1 MTEPRRSW
9 SGAGAQNLQN
19 KRRGRVFHLGSTL
32 GVELDLAQRQTIG
45 WKHRDDIEFQHLKL
59 LQRRRDIFRCCL
71 EQSDPPADRSHVVM
85 ARTPLPAPQA
95 PGPLICTMVDQLKTP
110 AQTCRLDS
118 PLLTCWEGAAPG
130 LAPPHAAAAATLMQC
145 QARSA
150 HAYARG
156 GSHSSD
162 LARLRMLDSHEQARR
177 PAASESVRSVRLSQ
191 HGPGFS
197 GQLRPSLRVSHAS
210 RPLCICNCRVPARQH
225 CA

>member
-1 MTEPRRSW
+1 MLPRAVGPACRPLACCNGQDTSSCSAGTWPSDLHDGRSIG
-9 SGAGAQNLQN
+9 GA
-19 KRRGRVFHLGSTL
+19 
-32 GVELDLAQRQTIG
+32 
-45 WKHRDDIEFQHLKL
+45 
-59 LQRRRDIFRCCL
+59 
-71 EQSDPPADRSHVVM
+71 
-85 ARTPLPAPQA
+85 
-95 PGPLICTMVDQLKTP
+95 LKTP

-118 PLLTCWEGAAPG
+118 PLLTCWEGAARG

-150 HAYARG
+150 HVYARG

-210 RPLCICNCRVPARQH
+210 RPLCICNCHHESQPGSTAREQRTL
-225 CA
+225 A